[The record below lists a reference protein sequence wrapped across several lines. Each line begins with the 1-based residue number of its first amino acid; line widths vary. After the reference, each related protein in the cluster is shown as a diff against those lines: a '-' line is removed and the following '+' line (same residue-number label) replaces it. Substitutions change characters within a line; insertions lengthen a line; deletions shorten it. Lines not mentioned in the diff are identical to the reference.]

1 MGKAKP
7 KLTSAEKA
15 KRRSH
20 TLKHIK
26 KYSALYAM
34 MILPVLYFII
44 FKYVP
49 MVGNI
54 LAFRRYRPGQGMFG
68 TEWTLRY
75 FERFL
80 KDPAFWR
87 AFRNTLV
94 VSLENLA
101 INFPLP
107 IIFAILLNEVR
118 SKYLKKIVQTISY
131 MPRFISTVVVIAIMN
146 EILSPSTG
154 LLNNFL
160 HNVFGMTPVYF
171 MNESSWFR
179 PLYILSESWQYT
191 GWTAIIYLAAITSIS
206 SDLYEAAEMDGAT
219 RIQQIFHVTI
229 PSIMPTIMVMLI
241 MNVGR
246 MLSIGY
252 EKVLLMYTPSNS
264 GVSDI
269 IDTLVYRTGLQNQNY
284 SYATAIGLFG
294 GIIGLI
300 LVSGSNAISRK
311 LTDESLY

>member
-1 MGKAKP
+1 MGKAKA
-7 KLTSAEKA
+7 KLTPAEKA
-15 KRRSH
+15 QRRSH
-20 TLKHIK
+20 TIKHLKQ
-26 KYSALYAM
+26 YSALYAM
-34 MILPVLYFII
+34 MILPLLYFII

-49 MVGNI
+49 MFGNI

-94 VSLENLA
+94 VSLENLV

-118 SKYLKKIVQTISY
+118 NKHLKKVVQTISY

-154 LLNNFL
+154 LLNNLL
-160 HNVFGMTPVYF
+160 HNVFGMTPTYF
-171 MNESSWFR
+171 MNEPGWFR

-191 GWTAIIYLAAITSIS
+191 GWTAII
-206 SDLYEAAEMDGAT
+206 
-219 RIQQIFHVTI
+219 
-229 PSIMPTIMVMLI
+229 
-241 MNVGR
+241 
-246 MLSIGY
+246 
-252 EKVLLMYTPSNS
+252 
-264 GVSDI
+264 
-269 IDTLVYRTGLQNQNY
+269 
-284 SYATAIGLFG
+284 
-294 GIIGLI
+294 
-300 LVSGSNAISRK
+300 
-311 LTDESLY
+311 

>member
-7 KLTSAEKA
+7 KLTPAEKA

-118 SKYLKKIVQTISY
+118 SNCRCHRHHERGPLPQHGSFEQL
-131 MPRFISTVVVIAIMN
+131 PAQRFRHDTH
-146 EILSPSTG
+146 
-154 LLNNFL
+154 LL
-160 HNVFGMTPVYF
+160 H
-171 MNESSWFR
+171 E
-179 PLYILSESWQYT
+179 
-191 GWTAIIYLAAITSIS
+191 
-206 SDLYEAAEMDGAT
+206 
-219 RIQQIFHVTI
+219 
-229 PSIMPTIMVMLI
+229 
-241 MNVGR
+241 
-246 MLSIGY
+246 
-252 EKVLLMYTPSNS
+252 
-264 GVSDI
+264 
-269 IDTLVYRTGLQNQNY
+269 
-284 SYATAIGLFG
+284 
-294 GIIGLI
+294 
-300 LVSGSNAISRK
+300 
-311 LTDESLY
+311 

>member
-1 MGKAKP
+1 MGKAKA
-7 KLTSAEKA
+7 KLTPAEKA
-15 KRRSH
+15 QRRSH
-20 TLKHIK
+20 TIKHLKQ
-26 KYSALYAM
+26 YSALYAM
-34 MILPVLYFII
+34 MILPLLYFII

-49 MVGNI
+49 MFGNI

-94 VSLENLA
+94 VSLENLV

-118 SKYLKKIVQTISY
+118 NKHLKKVVQTISY

-160 HNVFGMTPVYF
+160 HNVFGMTPHLLHERARLV
-171 MNESSWFR
+171 
-179 PLYILSESWQYT
+179 PPAVHPVGILAVHRLDRHHLSGRYH
-191 GWTAIIYLAAITSIS
+191 
-206 SDLYEAAEMDGAT
+206 
-219 RIQQIFHVTI
+219 RHQQRSV
-229 PSIMPTIMVMLI
+229 
-241 MNVGR
+241 
-246 MLSIGY
+246 
-252 EKVLLMYTPSNS
+252 
-264 GVSDI
+264 
-269 IDTLVYRTGLQNQNY
+269 
-284 SYATAIGLFG
+284 
-294 GIIGLI
+294 
-300 LVSGSNAISRK
+300 
-311 LTDESLY
+311 